1 MKKVLIF
8 LVIVSIIV
16 VISIV
21 KFSSYKTEQDMLT
34 KENFEFE
41 KYSNKEVNGLD
52 IATVINKA
60 VDKNTKN
67 EIEKDENE
75 LFIQNDVNS
84 IEIEIYIKDN
94 ETKYKME
101 QFYNAGTELFAQY
114 YGNIKFKCSNID
126 YHKSTG
132 KIRYMLFEQL

>member
-21 KFSSYKTEQDMLT
+21 KFSSYKTEQNMLT

-41 KYSNKEVNGLD
+41 KYTNKDITGLD

-67 EIEKDENE
+67 EIEKDENQI
-75 LFIQNDVNS
+75 FIQNDTNS
-84 IEIEIYIKDN
+84 IKIEIYIKDN

-126 YHKSTG
+126 YHKGTG
-132 KIRYMLFEQL
+132 KIKYMLFEQL

>member
-21 KFSSYKTEQDMLT
+21 KFSSYKTEQEMLV
-34 KENFEFE
+34 KENYEFE
-41 KYSNKEVNGLD
+41 KYTNNEVNGLD

-75 LFIQNDVNS
+75 LFIQNDTNS

-114 YGNIKFKCSNID
+114 YGNIKFKCSNIE

-132 KIRYMLFEQL
+132 KIKYILFEQL